1 MEETKSFAQM
11 LDESYSTPKRFSVG
25 EKVEAVI
32 VKISPEWIF
41 LDLGAKSEG
50 YVDRKEFI
58 DEKGNLTAKEGDK
71 ITAYFISSRH
81 SEKLFTTRLTARK
94 SVDDYLVNAYQNQ
107 IPLTAMV
114 EKEIKGGFSIK
125 ISAGT
130 NGFCPYSQMDT
141 RKIEDAQAFVGK
153 KLDFIVI
160 EYGDNGRKIVLSRRP
175 LLEKIEQEQIKI
187 LRETLQKGMTVQ
199 GVVKSVLPFGA
210 FVDIGGVQALLP
222 VSEMSWGKVDDPK
235 SLYSPGTTIEAVII
249 NLDWENDRI
258 TLSFKD
264 TLPDPWS
271 NVIAKYQEGGIYKGS
286 VSRLTDFGA
295 FITLESGVD
304 GLLHISK
311 LARGKKIKHARDVLA
326 AGTDVEVKI
335 EKIDRENKRI
345 SLDLAGNDKD
355 SATADGESEDFRSY
369 IARAPKTMGTLGDVL
384 KKSGKKR

>member
-1 MEETKSFAQM
+1 MDETKSFAQM
-11 LDESYSTPKRFSVG
+11 LDESYLTPKRFSVG
-25 EKVEAVI
+25 EKVEAAI

-50 YVDRKEFI
+50 YLDRNELT
-58 DEKGNLTAKEGDK
+58 DEKGNLTAKEGDT

-81 SEKLFTTRLTARK
+81 GEKLFTTKLLARK
-94 SVDDYLVNAYQNQ
+94 SVDEYLINAYENQ

-114 EKEIKGGFSIK
+114 EKEIKGGFSVK
-125 ISAGT
+125 ISASA

-141 RKIEDAQAFVGK
+141 KKIDDVTAFIGK

-160 EYGDNGRKIVLSRRP
+160 EYGEDGRKIVLSRRP
-175 LLEKIEQEQIKI
+175 LLEMIEREKVKIIK
-187 LRETLQKGMTVQ
+187 ETLQKGMTVR
-199 GVVKSVLPFGA
+199 GIVKSVLDFGA
-210 FVDIGGVQALLP
+210 FVDIGGIQALLP
-222 VSEMSWGKVDDPK
+222 ISEMSWGRVEDPK
-235 SLYSPGTTIEAVII
+235 SLYAPGTIIEAIII
-249 NLDWENDRI
+249 NLDWENNRI

-264 TLPDPWS
+264 TLPDPW
-271 NVIAKYQEGGIYKGS
+271 NDVIAKYREGGIYTGK

-311 LARGKKIKHARDVLA
+311 LAKGKKIKHARDVLA
-326 AGTDVEVKI
+326 SGTDVEVKI

-345 SLDLAGNDKD
+345 SLDLAVNGND
-355 SATADGESEDFRSY
+355 SAGDENAEDYRGYMSQT
-369 IARAPKTMGTLGDVL
+369 PKTMGTFGDLL